1 MDLFHFP
8 RWVNHIRLLI
18 PVMLLGGGLYAIGI
32 VAFGA
37 SPDTLAVGYAPKQP
51 IPYSH
56 RLHAGELGI
65 DCRYCHT
72 GVDNSAHASL
82 PASATC
88 LNCHAKV
95 RKDSPKLALLH
106 ETFAQGESIPWIK
119 VHDLPDYAYF
129 DHSAHVN
136 NGVGCVECHGRV
148 DQMEVVTQVE
158 KLSMGWC
165 IECHRNPEPRLRP
178 LDKITDMAWKP
189 EDDPGFDPK
198 VLIDQLEVHPKVNCS
213 TCHR

>member
-18 PVMLLGGGLYAIGI
+18 PVMLLGGALYTVGI

-37 SPDTLAVGYAPKQP
+37 SPDTLAVGYAPTQP

-65 DCRYCHT
+65 DCRYCHSN
-72 GVDNSAHASL
+72 VDKSAHASL
-82 PASATC
+82 PPSSTC
-88 LNCHAKV
+88 MNCHANIK
-95 RKDSPKLALLH
+95 KDSTKLTLLH
-106 ETFAQGESIPWIK
+106 ETFAKGDSIPWVK
-119 VHDLPDYAYF
+119 VHDLPDFVYF
-129 DHSAHVN
+129 DHSAHVTK
-136 NGVGCVECHGRV
+136 GVGCVECHGRV
-148 DQMEVVTQVE
+148 DQMEVVTQVV

-178 LDKITDMAWKP
+178 IDKVTDMAWKRP
-189 EDDPGFDPK
+189 ENFK
-198 VLIDQLEVHPKVNCS
+198 SLRTVHPNVNCS